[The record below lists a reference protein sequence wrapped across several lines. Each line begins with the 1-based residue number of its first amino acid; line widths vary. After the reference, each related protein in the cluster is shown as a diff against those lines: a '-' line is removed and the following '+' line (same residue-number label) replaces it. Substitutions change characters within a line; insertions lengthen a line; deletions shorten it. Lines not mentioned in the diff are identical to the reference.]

1 MLFFGRKY
9 KRKVLR
15 KDANALRE
23 AGQWA
28 RAAELY
34 QNYLKRYPDDF
45 NICVQCGHAEKESGA
60 FERALE
66 CYEKALAIKP
76 DDWDLHLQFGHLYK
90 VMQRR
95 ADSANSYR
103 RSLEL
108 NPDGLDA
115 KRELSQYK
123 LFAAIAGDTTAHASR
138 MGAIPVAPQK
148 PQPSAI
154 PLSAHALGS
163 PEALQKRINAEQ
175 AQGNVSSTAA
185 LLRLRVTQS
194 PLDPSLWRNLADAL
208 EQGGDK
214 EQALRC
220 RKIADALPAQAVK
233 SGA

>member
-9 KRKVLR
+9 KKKVLR
-15 KDANALRE
+15 KNANALRE

-45 NICVQCGHAEKESGA
+45 GICVQCGHVEKESGA

-66 CYEKALAIKP
+66 CYNKALAVKP

-90 VMQRR
+90 VMQRP

-115 KRELSQYK
+115 KRELSRYK
-123 LFAAIAGDTTAHASR
+123 LLAAMAGDTTMHAPG
-138 MGAIPVAPQK
+138 MANIAEAPQK

-163 PEALQKRINAEQ
+163 PEALHKRIETER
-175 AQGNVSSTAA
+175 AQGNLPNAAA
-185 LLRLRVTQS
+185 LLRLRVTQA

-214 EQALRC
+214 EQAQRC
-220 RKIADALPAQAVK
+220 RKIADALPAQSVK